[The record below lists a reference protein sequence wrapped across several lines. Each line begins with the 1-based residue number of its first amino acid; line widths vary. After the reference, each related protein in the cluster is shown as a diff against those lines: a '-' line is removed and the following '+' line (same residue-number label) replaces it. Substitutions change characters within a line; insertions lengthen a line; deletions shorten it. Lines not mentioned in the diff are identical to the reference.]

1 MGFAVDADAAEA
13 NVTAA
18 ATAANEG
25 GKKKQNRQKT
35 EVIN

>member
-18 ATAANEG
+18 ATAENEG
-25 GKKKQNRQKT
+25 WKESRR
-35 EVIN
+35 ERDD